1 MDAPRPITMG
11 WSQPDEAPSTR
22 PTSAMT
28 AGIPQTTK
36 VKERKMGEGALA
48 GQQTVW
54 HALHV
59 PSHTLPQQLHPSSM
73 HLEQPWQN
81 RSQGLQSRA
90 AMGVLFLLQPCCLR
104 LYRAVVQG
112 ASPPT
117 FFPTRGCDP
126 SSARRCCEA
135 RRRGRGYTHTCVLK
149 TQSFDR
155 LIRPASFTLFDEAGP
170 SC

>member
-1 MDAPRPITMG
+1 MG

-22 PTSAMT
+22 PASAMT

-36 VKERKMGEGALA
+36 VKVRKMGEGALA
-48 GQQTVW
+48 GQQTLW

-90 AMGVLFLLQPCCLR
+90 AMWGLFLLQPFSLR
-104 LYRAVVQG
+104 PYRAVAQG
-112 ASPPT
+112 SPPPT
-117 FFPTRGCDP
+117 FSKLVAATRRQHVGAAKLQRWAWAGFTFDLNF
-126 SSARRCCEA
+126 E
-135 RRRGRGYTHTCVLK
+135 
-149 TQSFDR
+149 TQNLSG
-155 LIRPASFTLFDEAGP
+155 PPHSHFDEAGP
-170 SC
+170 D